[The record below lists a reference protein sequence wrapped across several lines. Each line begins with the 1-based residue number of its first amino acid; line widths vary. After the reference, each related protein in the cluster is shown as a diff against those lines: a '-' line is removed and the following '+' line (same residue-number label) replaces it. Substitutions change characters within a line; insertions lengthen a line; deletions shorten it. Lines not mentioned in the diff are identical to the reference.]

1 MFYMKIYDNICRV
14 LQQYTSVNN
23 ANMYTISNSENNGE
37 IGIKRD
43 GEVIVV
49 IGLDD
54 NPYKIIP
61 RSILNTKQQ
70 KYPLLKVLCFTDG
83 NMFVY
88 YDYQKQIAEMCEF
101 GKMMDYLIMIVKQP
115 LITRQTIRRNH
126 ITPLINSIS
135 SLMLLTGI
143 ETFQIRRKDLVVFDD
158 HRTTLDVIF
167 EAHKLGLFNGTVPN
181 LITFDYHEDCCPVL
195 KKSQLLTKIGV
206 QDVLKATS
214 KQFWEFVEFELGKN
228 DDDWI
233 SAAQELNLIK
243 DVIIIGNEANN
254 NVDNSEIILGEDGIE
269 HRRFSI
275 PHLSFSLGNRGCLG
289 DSMIDKEPYYK
300 PIRDTMQYHNDAFDD
315 DDLYPFILDFD
326 LDCFSVDIKGHQMAW
341 PEKIFREEFFDSPQV
356 RNVMIELI
364 KRATFI
370 TISREPGCCGGYGEC
385 HKILEMIDRYFF
397 NGVLKTQTLK

>member
-1 MFYMKIYDNICRV
+1 MNYMKIYDNICRT

-23 ANMYTISNSENNGE
+23 ANMFTISNSEKNSE

-49 IGLDD
+49 IGLDV
-54 NPYKIIP
+54 NPYEIIP
-61 RSILNTKQQ
+61 RSILNIKQQ
-70 KYPLLKVLCFTDG
+70 KYPLLKILCFTDG
-83 NMFVY
+83 NTFTY
-88 YDYQKQIAEMCEF
+88 YDYQKQIAEICEF
-101 GKMMDYLIMIVKQP
+101 GKMMDFLIMTVKQP
-115 LITRQTIRRNH
+115 LITGQAIRRNH

-143 ETFQIRRKDLVVFDD
+143 ETFRIGRKDLVVFDD

-195 KKSQLLTKIGV
+195 TKSQLLAKIGV
-206 QDVLKATS
+206 QDVLNATS

-243 DVIIIGNEANN
+243 NVIIIGNEANN
-254 NVDNSEIILGEDGIE
+254 NVDNSEIIFGEDGIE

-275 PHLSFSLGNRGCLG
+275 PHLSFSLGSRGCLG
-289 DSMIDKEPYYK
+289 DSIDDIEPYYK
-300 PIRDTMQYHNDAFDD
+300 SIRDTMQYHNDTFDN
-315 DDLYPFILDFD
+315 DLYPFILDFD
-326 LDCFSVDIKGHQMAW
+326 LDCFSVEIKGHQMAW
-341 PEKIFREEFFDSPQV
+341 PEKIFREEFYQPQV
-356 RNVMIELI
+356 CYVMKELI

-385 HKILEMIDRYFF
+385 QKILELLDKYFF
-397 NGVLKTQTLK
+397 EGILKTQTMT